1 VEFEVELPV
10 ELVVADMLLAPV
22 VVFDDYSVELALAVA
37 FDVVF

>member
-1 VEFEVELPV
+1 MEFEVELPV

-22 VVFDDYSVELALAVA
+22 VVFVDYTVELALAVA